1 MHVSGVDDPALA
13 AAEMRDAD
21 RGLVTAEDRI
31 GNIAQIQ
38 ALLAGGYAGHLSF
51 EPFAPAVAR
60 LAGREA
66 LRRSM
71 DLIREGV
78 SVAA

>member
-1 MHVSGVDDPALA
+1 MTADDRL
-13 AAEMRDAD
+13 
-21 RGLVTAEDRI
+21 

-38 ALLAGGYAGHLSF
+38 ALLRGGYTGFLSF
-51 EPFAPAVAR
+51 EPFAPEVHG
-60 LAGREA
+60 LADPAEA